1 MEAVT
6 QPDPRR
12 WWALAA
18 LVPIALALNIDATVL
33 SLAIPTLSGALHAST
48 AELQWFVAGYTLVF
62 AAVMVPGGMLGDR
75 YGRKRLLLAALVL
88 FGIGS
93 AACAYAPSAG
103 AFIAARALLGV
114 GAGVA
119 TPLTVG
125 VLPVLF
131 PEQERGRAVAIVLS
145 ATMLGYPIGPI
156 LGGWL
161 LSSFWWGWV
170 FLINLPV
177 VAVALAAVWF
187 LLPESRSSERSKLD
201 GAGVALAGAGLAT
214 LVYGVIQ
221 AGQNGW
227 SDGGAIEEMLAGATV
242 LAAFVLWERRAAE
255 PLLDLGLFRST
266 GFTWGTILGTTVSFA
281 LFGLFF
287 AVPQYFQDVVGVNA
301 MGSGL
306 RLLPMMG
313 GMLAGAG
320 LGDALARRLGPKLT
334 VALGFAVLAGAL
346 AAGSRTG
353 LGSGYGFVAAWIAAI
368 GFGTGLSMPT
378 AMNAALGALSAERS
392 GVGSGA
398 IQALRMVG
406 GSFGAAILG
415 SILNAGYRGRLDVA
429 ALPPVLAHTA
439 RGSVVAGVAVA
450 RTLGSPALLHSVH
463 LAFLHG
469 MSLSL
474 LVSAAVAGAGV
485 PLTLR
490 FLPREA
496 EESASP
502 DTRPERSPHE
512 LAA

>member
-6 QPDPRR
+6 QLDPRR

-18 LVPIALALNIDATVL
+18 LVPVALALNIDATVL

-88 FGIGS
+88 FAAAS

-103 AFIAARALLGV
+103 SFIAARAVLGLA
-114 GAGVA
+114 AGIA
-119 TPLTVG
+119 TPLTMS

-131 PEQERGRAVAIVLS
+131 PERERGRAVAIVLS

-170 FLINLPV
+170 FLINVPV

-187 LLPESRSSERSKLD
+187 LLPESRSSERSRLD
-201 GAGVALAGAGLAT
+201 AAGVALASAGLAV

-227 SDGGAIEEMLAGATV
+227 SNGRAIGEMLAGAV
-242 LAAFVLWERRAAE
+242 ALCAFVLWERRVDE
-255 PLLDLGLFRST
+255 PLLDLGLFRSA

-281 LFGLFF
+281 LFGLLF
-287 AVPQYFQDVVGVNA
+287 AVPQYFQDVTGVNP

-313 GMLAGAG
+313 GMVAGAG
-320 LGDALARRLGPKLT
+320 LGDALARRIGPKVT
-334 VALGFAVLAGAL
+334 VALGFAVLACAL

-353 LGSGYGFVAAWIAAI
+353 LDSGYGFAAAWIASI

-392 GVGSGA
+392 GVGTGA

-415 SILNAGYRGRLDVA
+415 SILNSGYRGRLDGA
-429 ALPPVLAHTA
+429 ALPATLAHTA

-450 RTLGSPALLHSVH
+450 KTLGSPVLLHSVRV
-463 LAFLHG
+463 AFLHG

-474 LVSAAVAGAGV
+474 LVSAAVAVAGV
-485 PLTLR
+485 PLALR
-490 FLPREA
+490 FLPRTGGQTA
-496 EESASP
+496 PA
-502 DTRPERSPHE
+502 DTSSGRTPHE

>member
-1 MEAVT
+1 
-6 QPDPRR
+6 
-12 WWALAA
+12 
-18 LVPIALALNIDATVL
+18 
-33 SLAIPTLSGALHAST
+33 
-48 AELQWFVAGYTLVF
+48 
-62 AAVMVPGGMLGDR
+62 
-75 YGRKRLLLAALVL
+75 
-88 FGIGS
+88 
-93 AACAYAPSAG
+93 
-103 AFIAARALLGV
+103 
-114 GAGVA
+114 
-119 TPLTVG
+119 
-125 VLPVLF
+125 PVLF

-242 LAAFVLWERRAAE
+242 LGAFVLWERRAAE

>member
-1 MEAVT
+1 M

-18 LVPIALALNIDATVL
+18 LVPVALALNIDATVL

-48 AELQWFVAGYTLVF
+48 AELQWFVAAYTLVF
-62 AAVMVPGGMLGDR
+62 AATMVPAGMLGDR

-88 FGIGS
+88 FGIAS

-114 GAGVA
+114 AAGVA
-119 TPLTVG
+119 TPLTMG

-161 LSSFWWGWV
+161 LSNFWWGWV
-170 FLINLPV
+170 FLINVPV
-177 VAVALAAVWF
+177 VAIAAVSVSF
-187 LLPESRSSERSKLD
+187 LLPESRSSERSRLD
-201 GAGVALAGAGLAT
+201 GVGVALAGVGLAS

-227 SDGGAIEEMLAGATV
+227 SNGAAIGEMLAGAAV
-242 LAAFVLWERRAAE
+242 LCAFAFWEQRVTE
-255 PLLDLGLFRST
+255 PLLDLGLFRAA
-266 GFTWGTILGTTVSFA
+266 GFTWGTVLGTTVSFA
-281 LFGLFF
+281 LFGLLF
-287 AVPQYFQDVVGVNA
+287 AVPQYFQEVVGVNA

-320 LGDALARRLGPKLT
+320 LGDALGRRLGPKLT
-334 VALGFAVLAGAL
+334 VAIGFVVLAAAL

-415 SILNAGYRGRLDVA
+415 SILNSGYRGRLDVA
-429 ALPPVLAHTA
+429 ALPPALARSA

-450 RTLGSPALLHSVH
+450 KTLRSPALLHTVDA
-463 LAFLHG
+463 AFVHG
-469 MSLSL
+469 MGLSL
-474 LVSAAVAGAGV
+474 VVAGAVAAAGV
-485 PLTLR
+485 PLALR
-490 FLPREA
+490 FLPRAAAEA
-496 EESASP
+496 ASI
-502 DTRPERSPHE
+502 DTRSEGSPRE